1 MNNTLSFHFIT
12 NCEKKMLSTYGQKN
26 ILIGSRTKDTIIQ
39 LKKILMIHHIKYG
52 RWLNNFNNLHYFN
65 EYEGELSMS
74 TNKTDKN
81 SSFNPI
87 LDVCELNFNEENN
100 INEYMYLLR
109 HSDMFIL
116 ENFEYNNVNDILTL
130 QGIHLQSDNLFEEEL
145 DDYENYLESCYN
157 NC

>member
-12 NCEKKMLSTYGQKN
+12 NCEKTILSTYGQKN
-26 ILIGSRTKDTIIQ
+26 ILIGSRTKDTI
-39 LKKILMIHHIKYG
+39 LKLKSFLIFHHIKYG
-52 RWLNNFNNLHYFN
+52 NWLNQFNNIDYIN
-65 EYEGELSMS
+65 EYEGELSLS
-74 TNKTDKN
+74 TNKSNTYHL
-81 SSFNPI
+81 NPI
-87 LDVCELNFNEENN
+87 LKICEMSFNEEEK

-145 DDYENYLESCYN
+145 DDFQSYLESCYN

>member
-12 NCEKKMLSTYGQKN
+12 NCEKTILSTYGQKN
-26 ILIGSRTKDTIIQ
+26 ILIGSRTKDTI
-39 LKKILMIHHIKYG
+39 LKLKSFLIFHHIKYG
-52 RWLNNFNNLHYFN
+52 NWLNQFNNIDYIN
-65 EYEGELSMS
+65 EYEGELSLS
-74 TNKTDKN
+74 TNKSNTYHL
-81 SSFNPI
+81 NPI
-87 LDVCELNFNEENN
+87 LKICEMSFNEEEK

-116 ENFEYNNVNDILTL
+116 ENFEYNRVNDILTL

-145 DDYENYLESCYN
+145 DDFQSYLESCYN